1 MIKFNII
8 GHGFLDMGDT
18 TGVAFKASN
27 PFYRFCDISL
37 VRSTEFSVPA
47 TAYNRNLLQFGEDPA
62 EDGEMMRR
70 TFPAQ
75 MIYDGGVSDG
85 ILAVNGY
92 ASEAFSCV
100 FTIGGTEWI
109 ENINGKKLKDIPL
122 LTPITIPWASASVG
136 VSDSDNTVQMVPYD
150 RDVVGAALPAPCINV
165 QNYIGAL
172 LGNMGI
178 GQGFAAN
185 LNKYWLVSAS
195 MVGGDEES
203 ISITSTAANN
213 MTVTGDSLGMLS
225 VEDISIEWG
234 TVKLWSGGVIGGG
247 SFPAKG
253 LKAVLAVKLALATS
267 GNSNCYVVKWS
278 AKMSRYE
285 AIAGPGLNGVTI
297 ELKKD
302 DIVFF
307 AATPVKWNGYQD
319 TYHPLSITAT
329 LTPQESNMQQG
340 DTWNLAFN
348 APDMTLFELL
358 KSVALAT
365 GNDVV
370 VIPSDVLVVSSTYGK
385 STMKA
390 LDKVISVDSVRRNVE
405 AWGSNTKKKTVRF
418 DSEEYVTEP
427 LSAVY
432 EIDNDNLDGEDEV
445 RIAFS
450 EGNVGTH
457 GVEIDDHDGA
467 KFTAKKWTIAYAED
481 GDKWLQRVSAPSSVA
496 CSDIASESTCV
507 RVKVQASVADFFDL
521 LDIMT
526 GGMFRVFVWR
536 GCSYVWTDADW
547 SEGVMGLTLQRVS
560 QLQP

>member
-1 MIKFNII
+1 MVKFNII
-8 GHGFLDMGDT
+8 GTGFLDMGDT

-37 VRSTEFSVPA
+37 GRSTEFSVPA
-47 TAYNRNLLQFGEDPA
+47 TAYNRKLLQFGEDPA
-62 EDGEMMRR
+62 EYGEMMRR

-75 MIYDGGVSDG
+75 MVYDGGVSDG
-85 ILAVNGY
+85 ILAVTGY

-109 ENINGKKLKDIPL
+109 ENFNNKKLKDIPL
-122 LTPITIPWASASVG
+122 LTPVTIPWTSASVDA
-136 VSDSDNTVQMVPYD
+136 SDSDNTVQMVPYD
-150 RDVVGAALPAPCINV
+150 RDVVGAALPAPCLNV
-165 QNYIGAL
+165 QNYIVAL
-172 LGNMGI
+172 FGTMGI
-178 GQGFAAN
+178 GSSFAAN

-195 MVGGDEES
+195 MVGGDEEN
-203 ISITSTAANN
+203 ITITSSAAND
-213 MTVTGDSLGMLS
+213 MTVTGDPLGMLS
-225 VEDISIEWG
+225 VEDISVEWG

-247 SFPAKG
+247 SFSAKG
-253 LKAVLAVKLALATS
+253 LKSVRAVKLALATS
-267 GNSNCYVVKWS
+267 GNPDCYIVKWS
-278 AKMSRYE
+278 TKMSRYE
-285 AIAGPGLNGVTI
+285 ELAGPGLNGVTI

-307 AATPVKWNGYQD
+307 AATPVRWNGYQD
-319 TYHPLSITAT
+319 TYHSLSITAT

-370 VIPSDVLVVSSTYGK
+370 VLPSDVAVVPSSYGTA
-385 STMKA
+385 TMKA
-390 LDKVISVDSVRRNVE
+390 LDKVISVDSVRRNVD
-405 AWGSNTKKKTVRF
+405 AWGSNTRKKTVRF
-418 DSEEYVTEP
+418 DSEDYVTEP
-427 LSAVY
+427 LSSVY
-432 EIDNDNLDGEDEV
+432 EIDNDNLDGEEEV
-445 RIAFS
+445 RSAFS

-481 GDKWLQRVSAPSSVA
+481 GDKWLRRVSAPSSVA

-526 GGMFRVFVWR
+526 GGLFRVFVWR

-560 QLQP
+560 QLQS

>member
-1 MIKFNII
+1 MVKFNII
-8 GHGFLDMGDT
+8 GYGFLGMSDP

-37 VRSTEFSVPA
+37 GRSTEFSVPA
-47 TAYNRNLLQFGEDPA
+47 TAYNRHLLQFGEDPV
-62 EDGEMMRR
+62 EYGEMMRR

-75 MIYDGGVSDG
+75 MVYDGGVSDG
-85 ILAVNGY
+85 ILAVTGY

-109 ENINGKKLKDIPL
+109 ENFNNKKLKDIPL
-122 LTPITIPWASASVG
+122 LTPVTIPWTSASVG
-136 VSDSDNTVQMVPYD
+136 ASDSDNTVQMVPYD
-150 RDVVGAALPAPCINV
+150 RDVVGAALPAPCLNIR
-165 QNYIGAL
+165 NYLGAL
-172 LGNMGI
+172 LGPMGI
-178 GQGFAAN
+178 GQGFN
-185 LNKYWLVSAS
+185 PGFENYWLVSAS
-195 MVGGDEES
+195 MVGGDEEN
-203 ISITSTAANN
+203 ITITSTAAND

-225 VEDISIEWG
+225 VEDISVEWG

-247 SFPAKG
+247 SFSAKG
-253 LKAVLAVKLALATS
+253 LKAVRAVKLALATS
-267 GNSNCYVVKWS
+267 GNPNCYVIKWS

-307 AATPVKWNGYQD
+307 AATPVRWNGYQD

-340 DTWNLAFN
+340 DTWNLALN

-370 VIPSDVLVVSSTYGK
+370 VIPSDVAVIPSGYGTP
-385 STMKA
+385 TMKT
-390 LDKVISVDSVRRNVE
+390 LDKVISVDSVRRNVD

-418 DSEEYVTEP
+418 DSEYYVTEP
-427 LSAVY
+427 LSSVY
-432 EIDNDNLDGEDEV
+432 EIDNNNLDGEDEV
-445 RIAFS
+445 RSAFS

-467 KFTAKKWTIAYAED
+467 KFTAKKWTIAYAEN
-481 GDKWLQRVSAPSSVA
+481 GDKWLRRVSAPSSVA
-496 CSDIASESTCV
+496 CSDIATESTCV

-526 GGMFRVFVWR
+526 GGLSRVFVWR

-560 QLQP
+560 QLQS

>member
-1 MIKFNII
+1 MVKFNII
-8 GHGFLDMGDT
+8 GTGFLDMGDT
-18 TGVAFKASN
+18 TGIAFKASN

-37 VRSTEFSVPA
+37 GRSTEFSVPA
-47 TAYNRNLLQFGEDPA
+47 TAYNRKLLQFGEDPA
-62 EDGEMMRR
+62 EYGEMMRR

-75 MIYDGGVSDG
+75 MVYDGGVSDG
-85 ILAVNGY
+85 IIAVTGY

-109 ENINGKKLKDIPL
+109 ENFNNKKLKDIPL
-122 LTPITIPWASASVG
+122 LTPVTIPWTSASVG
-136 VSDSDNTVQMVPYD
+136 ASDSDNTVQMVPYD
-150 RDVVGAALPAPCINV
+150 RDVVGAALPAPCLNV
-165 QNYIGAL
+165 QNYIVAL
-172 LGNMGI
+172 LGTMGI
-178 GQGFAAN
+178 GSSFAAN

-195 MVGGDEES
+195 MVGGDEEN
-203 ISITSTAANN
+203 ITITSSAAND
-213 MTVTGDSLGMLS
+213 MTVTGDPLGMLS
-225 VEDISIEWG
+225 VEDISVEWG

-247 SFPAKG
+247 SFSAKG
-253 LKAVLAVKLALATS
+253 LKAVRAVKLALATS
-267 GNSNCYVVKWS
+267 GNPYCYVIKWS

-285 AIAGPGLNGVTI
+285 ALAGPGLNGVTI

-307 AATPVKWNGYQD
+307 AATPVRWNGYQD

-340 DTWNLAFN
+340 DTWNLTFN

-370 VIPSDVLVVSSTYGK
+370 VLPTDVAVAPSDYGTP
-385 STMKA
+385 TMKV

-405 AWGSNTKKKTVRF
+405 AWGSNTRKKTVRF
-418 DSEEYVTEP
+418 DSEDYVTEP

-445 RIAFS
+445 RSAFS

-481 GDKWLQRVSAPSSVA
+481 GDKYLRRVSTPSSVA

-521 LDIMT
+521 IGVMK
-526 GGMFRVFVWR
+526 GGLFRVFVWR

-560 QLQP
+560 QLQS

>member
-1 MIKFNII
+1 MVKFNII
-8 GHGFLDMGDT
+8 GHGFLDMSDP

-37 VRSTEFSVPA
+37 GRSTEFSVPA
-47 TAYNRNLLQFGEDPA
+47 TAYNRKLLQFGEDPA
-62 EDGEMMRR
+62 EYGEMMRR

-75 MIYDGGVSDG
+75 MVYDGGVSDG
-85 ILAVNGY
+85 ILAVTGY

-109 ENINGKKLKDIPL
+109 ENFNNKKLKDIPL
-122 LTPITIPWASASVG
+122 LTPVTIPWTSASVG
-136 VSDSDNTVQMVPYD
+136 VSDSDNIVQMVPYD
-150 RDVVGAALPAPCINV
+150 RDVVGAALPAPCLNV
-165 QNYIGAL
+165 QNYIVAL
-172 LGNMGI
+172 LGTMGI
-178 GQGFAAN
+178 GSSFAAN

-225 VEDISIEWG
+225 VDDISIEWG
-234 TVKLWSGGVIGGG
+234 TIKLWSGGVIGGG
-247 SFPAKG
+247 SFSAKG
-253 LKAVLAVKLALATS
+253 LKAVRAVKLALATS
-267 GNSNCYVVKWS
+267 GNPDCYVVKWS

-285 AIAGPGLNGVTI
+285 ELAGSGLNGVTI

-307 AATPVKWNGYQD
+307 AATPVRWNGYQD

-348 APDMTLFELL
+348 PPDMTLFELL

-370 VIPSDVLVVSSTYGK
+370 VLPSDVAVVPSSYGTP
-385 STMKA
+385 TMKA

-418 DSEEYVTEP
+418 DSEDYVTEP
-427 LSAVY
+427 LSSVY
-432 EIDNDNLDGEDEV
+432 EIDNDNLDGEEEV
-445 RIAFS
+445 RSAFS

-481 GDKWLQRVSAPSSVA
+481 GDKWLQRVSDPSSVA

-521 LDIMT
+521 IGVMT
-526 GGMFRVFVWR
+526 GGLFRVFVWR

-560 QLQP
+560 QLQS

>member
-1 MIKFNII
+1 MVKFNII
-8 GHGFLDMGDT
+8 GHGLLDTGDP

-37 VRSTEFSVPA
+37 GRSTEFSVPA
-47 TAYNRNLLQFGEDPA
+47 TAYNRQLLQFGEDPA
-62 EDGEMMRR
+62 EYGEMMRR

-75 MIYDGGVSDG
+75 MVYDGGVSDG
-85 ILAVNGY
+85 ILTVTGY

-109 ENINGKKLKDIPL
+109 ENFNGKKLKDIPL
-122 LTPITIPWASASVG
+122 LSPVTIPWTSASVG

-150 RDVVGAALPAPCINV
+150 RDVVGAALPAPCMNV
-165 QNYIGAL
+165 QNYIVAL
-172 LGNMGI
+172 LGTMGI
-178 GQGFAAN
+178 GLSFAAN

-203 ISITSTAANN
+203 ITITSTAAND

-225 VEDISIEWG
+225 VEDISVEWG

-247 SFPAKG
+247 SFSAKG
-253 LKAVLAVKLALATS
+253 LKAVRSVKLALSTS
-267 GNSNCYVVKWS
+267 GNPDCYVVKWS

-285 AIAGPGLNGVTI
+285 ELAGPGLNGMTI

-307 AATPVKWNGYQD
+307 AATPVKWNGYHD

-370 VIPSDVLVVSSTYGK
+370 VLPSDVAVVPSDYGTP
-385 STMKA
+385 TMKA

-405 AWGSNTKKKTVRF
+405 AWGSNTRKKTVRF
-418 DSEEYVTEP
+418 ESEDYVTEP
-427 LSAVY
+427 LSSVY

-445 RIAFS
+445 RSAFS

-457 GVEIDDHDGA
+457 GVEIDDHDGT

-481 GDKWLQRVSAPSSVA
+481 GDKWLRRVSSPSSVA

-507 RVKVQASVADFFDL
+507 RVKVQASVADFFDIIG
-521 LDIMT
+521 IMT
-526 GGMFRVFVWR
+526 GGLFRVFVWR

-560 QLQP
+560 QLQS

>member
-1 MIKFNII
+1 MVKFNII
-8 GHGFLDMGDT
+8 GTGFLDMGDT

-37 VRSTEFSVPA
+37 GRSTEFSVPA
-47 TAYNRNLLQFGEDPA
+47 TAYNRQLLQFGEDPA
-62 EDGEMMRR
+62 EYGEMMRR

-75 MIYDGGVSDG
+75 MVYDGGVSDG
-85 ILAVNGY
+85 ILAVTGY

-109 ENINGKKLKDIPL
+109 ENFNGKKLKDIPL
-122 LTPITIPWASASVG
+122 LSPVTIPWTSASVG

-150 RDVVGAALPAPCINV
+150 RDVVGAALPAPCLNV
-165 QNYIGAL
+165 QNYIVAL
-172 LGNMGI
+172 LGTMGI
-178 GQGFAAN
+178 GSSFAAN

-203 ISITSTAANN
+203 ITITSSAAND
-213 MTVTGDSLGMLS
+213 MTVTGDTIGMLS
-225 VEDISIEWG
+225 VEDISVEWG

-247 SFPAKG
+247 SFSAKG
-253 LKAVLAVKLALATS
+253 LKAVRSIKLALSTS
-267 GNSNCYVVKWS
+267 GNPDCYVVKWS

-285 AIAGPGLNGVTI
+285 ELAGPGLNGMTI

-319 TYHPLSITAT
+319 TYHPISITAT
-329 LTPQESNMQQG
+329 LTPQESNMQKG

-370 VIPSDVLVVSSTYGK
+370 VLPSDVAVVPSDYGTP
-385 STMKA
+385 TMKA
-390 LDKVISVDSVRRNVE
+390 LDKVISVDSVSRNVE
-405 AWGSNTKKKTVRF
+405 AWGSNTRKKTVRF
-418 DSEEYVTEP
+418 ESEDYVTEP
-427 LSAVY
+427 LSSVY

-445 RIAFS
+445 RSAFS

-457 GVEIDDHDGA
+457 GVEIDDHDGT

-481 GDKWLQRVSAPSSVA
+481 GDKWLRRVSAPSSVA

-507 RVKVQASVADFFDL
+507 SVKVQASVADFFDL
-521 LDIMT
+521 FGIMT
-526 GGMFRVFVWR
+526 GGLFRVFVWR

-547 SEGVMGLTLQRVS
+547 SEGVMGLTMQRVS
-560 QLQP
+560 QLQS